1 MEDEEN
7 STSPFVEDD
16 ISEQFREDPADD
28 EMAHDLEE
36 YPGAAAIVDLCG
48 KFIMSRSDCP
58 TGIDL
63 TNNILTGSFLVER
76 EIMYQDNITC

>member
-16 ISEQFREDPADD
+16 ISEQFREDPTDD

-48 KFIMSRSDCP
+48 KFM
-58 TGIDL
+58 
-63 TNNILTGSFLVER
+63 
-76 EIMYQDNITC
+76 